1 MACNPKIVRLSLELG
16 LAVND
21 YNAGILE
28 SIDDVIRTTLS
39 YLEEVKQEY
48 AKGNIAED
56 ELTEFFAL
64 VGQSWASIHR
74 MGKRDQPKE
83 VPKEGGSK

>member
-1 MACNPKIVRLSLELG
+1 
-16 LAVND
+16 
-21 YNAGILE
+21 
-28 SIDDVIRTTLS
+28 
-39 YLEEVKQEY
+39 LEEVKQEY